1 MQRKYSTGF
10 TLVEL
15 LVVMAILAILLVL
28 ALPSF
33 QGSMRSNRVAT
44 ATNELLAGMS
54 LARTEGMRSTFGS
67 GVCGAN
73 TAGTGCVDST
83 TWNNGWLIWTD
94 ANATSGYQA
103 GTDVLVRHV
112 QAKDGIVLTVPAGT
126 GSGAIGKQITFNA
139 RGLVSNGAR
148 TIELKPADCPAG
160 QSLVRTMTMNAVGQV
175 NTTSGSCS

>member
-44 ATNELLAGMS
+44 ATNELLAGIS
-54 LARTEGMRSTFGS
+54 LARTEAMRSTFG
-67 GVCGAN
+67 GGICGAAN
-73 TAGTGCVDST
+73 AAGTACMAAGTS
-83 TWNNGWLIWTD
+83 WNNGWLIWTD
-94 ANATSGYQA
+94 ANATSGYNA
-103 GTDVLVRHV
+103 GTDTVVRHV
-112 QAKDGIVLTVPAGT
+112 QAKDGIVLTITVAPA
-126 GSGAIGKQITFNA
+126 ITFNS
-139 RGLVSNGAR
+139 RGMVANGDR
-148 TIELKPADCPAG
+148 SIEVKPTDCPSG
-160 QSLVRTMTMNAVGQV
+160 QQLKRTLTLTAVGQV